1 MSVSLIVCL
10 LVCLLVVLVTV
21 EIIVVVVVGVVAV
34 VGDYRN
40 GGLGCGLLRWDL
52 LWGLAGAAAAHRPD
66 FPSMPFY
73 TYTLHV
79 VRL

>member
-52 LWGLAGAAAAHRPD
+52 LRGLAAAAHRPD
-66 FPSMPFY
+66 FPSMRFY